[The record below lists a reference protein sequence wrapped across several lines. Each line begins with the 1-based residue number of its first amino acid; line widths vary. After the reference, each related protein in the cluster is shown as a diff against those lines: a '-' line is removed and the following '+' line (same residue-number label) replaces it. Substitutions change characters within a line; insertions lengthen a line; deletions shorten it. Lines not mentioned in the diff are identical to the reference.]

1 MVPDIAK
8 AGHSFNGAF
17 AYYLHDKRQEG
28 DQEHPTTAD
37 RVAWTETRNLASD
50 NTTTAK
56 RVMIET
62 ARQADELKAA
72 SGVKNTGRKST
83 AHVYAYSLAWHP
95 DEAEGLTRAEMV
107 RAVDSSLKVLGA
119 EDHQAV
125 IVCHM
130 ERNHP
135 HVHVILNR
143 VHPETG
149 KMLTTSNDRLE
160 LSKWANEYERKRG
173 RIVTPKREEKRQLRE
188 QFDQVQ
194 RQAYAQEKRAQ
205 AEQAK
210 PKTKAAQLAQAGQDQ
225 KARHRTEWDNL
236 SASYKAAKDQ
246 AFTARRLEIGKAVER
261 HKADCKPIWGQFFG
275 EQCKA
280 EWDSKKA
287 QHRAEWDSLSASY
300 KAAKGRALAARR
312 LEIDRA
318 VALHKAECKPIWAQ
332 YFREKSKA
340 EAAFKQR
347 EQTLSGVIA
356 NALDATTH
364 QRISG
369 QLGNRGT
376 LSATFSNVFSS
387 QARKAAFEARQS
399 MTRQEL
405 AERLKSI
412 LDREITGIKEQR
424 TAGLA
429 AARSSFDQARTA
441 LITRQNA
448 ERQHIFDQQNK
459 ARQELAGRLKSVL
472 DREITGI
479 KQRSA
484 VDLAAA
490 RSSFDQARIALIAR
504 QDAERQQIRDQ
515 WRDLSLQKI
524 RAQSGK
530 EAVEPAPSRKPPVDR
545 TRYEIPKI
553 EDMRERRRA
562 EHAASTRLQESHA
575 MVSKDWTKAADPKP
589 LKEAPTAKEFVAR
602 PSPAPSPSGDAPRAP
617 ERRLENVPAP
627 AAEKP
632 AGERVATQPRKD
644 WTQTTKPPEAKPVPK
659 MDWVHTAKPPEAK
672 SVPKKDW
679 TQTITPPETKPE
691 AKKDWTQ
698 AADAPREFKTLPP
711 RDKTPD
717 RDR

>member
-8 AGHSFNGAF
+8 VGHSFNGAF

-28 DQEHPTTAD
+28 EQEHPTTAD
-37 RVAWTETRNLASD
+37 RVAWTETRNLASE

-119 EDHQAV
+119 VDHQAV

-130 ERNHP
+130 ERKHP

-160 LSKWANEYERKRG
+160 LSKWANAYERERG

-246 AFTARRLEIGKAVER
+246 AF
-261 HKADCKPIWGQFFG
+261 
-275 EQCKA
+275 
-280 EWDSKKA
+280 
-287 QHRAEWDSLSASY
+287 
-300 KAAKGRALAARR
+300 AARR
-312 LEIDRA
+312 LEIARA
-318 VALHKAECKPIWAQ
+318 VALHKDECKPIWRE
-332 YFREKSKA
+332 YFREQRKE
-340 EAAFKQR
+340 EAAFTRR
-347 EQTLSGVIA
+347 EKTLSGVIS

-364 QRISG
+364 QRVSG

-405 AERLKSI
+405 AGRLKSI
-412 LDREITGIKEQR
+412 LDREVEGIKQQR
-424 TAGLA
+424 TAG
-429 AARSSFDQARTA
+429 
-441 LITRQNA
+441 
-448 ERQHIFDQQNK
+448 
-459 ARQELAGRLKSVL
+459 
-472 DREITGI
+472 
-479 KQRSA
+479 
-484 VDLAAA
+484 LAAA

-530 EAVEPAPSRKPPVDR
+530 EAVQPKPYRKPPVDR
-545 TRYEIPKI
+545 TRYEIAKI

-562 EHAASTRLQESHA
+562 EYAARTQPQESHA
-575 MVSKDWTKAADPKP
+575 MLSKDWTKAADPKP

-602 PSPAPSPSGDAPRAP
+602 PSPAPSPSGDAPRPP
-617 ERRLENVPAP
+617 ERRLENIPAP
-627 AAEKP
+627 ATEKP

-644 WTQTTKPPEAKPVPK
+644 WTQTAAPSEAKP
-659 MDWVHTAKPPEAK
+659 
-672 SVPKKDW
+672 VPKKDW
-679 TQTITPPETKPE
+679 TQTATPTETKP
-691 AKKDWTQ
+691 APKKDWTK

>member
-28 DQEHPTTAD
+28 EQVHPTTAD
-37 RVAWTETRNLASD
+37 RVAWTDTRNLASD

-62 ARQADELKAA
+62 ARQADELKAT

-107 RAVDSSLKVLGA
+107 RAVDSSLEIIGA
-119 EDHQAV
+119 KDHQAV

-149 KMLTTSNDRLE
+149 KMLTTSNDRLK
-160 LSKWANEYERKRG
+160 LSKWANEYERERG
-173 RIVTPKREEKRQLRE
+173 RIVTPKREEKRQLQE

-205 AEQAK
+205 AAQTK
-210 PKTKAAQLAQAGQDQ
+210 PQTKAAQLAQAGQAQ
-225 KARHRTEWDNL
+225 KARHREEWDNL
-236 SASYKAAKDQ
+236 SASYKAAKDR
-246 AFTARRLEIGKAVER
+246 AF
-261 HKADCKPIWGQFFG
+261 
-275 EQCKA
+275 
-280 EWDSKKA
+280 
-287 QHRAEWDSLSASY
+287 
-300 KAAKGRALAARR
+300 AARR
-312 LEIDRA
+312 LEIARA
-318 VALHKAECKPIWAQ
+318 VALHKDECKPIWRA
-332 YFREKSKA
+332 YFLEQRKEESAFTRREK
-340 EAAFKQR
+340 
-347 EQTLSGVIA
+347 TLSGVIT

-364 QRISG
+364 QIKSG
-369 QLGNRGT
+369 QLGNRGA
-376 LSATFSNVFSS
+376 LSAMFSNVLSS

-405 AERLKSI
+405 AGRLKSI
-412 LDREITGIKEQR
+412 LDRDIESIKQQR

-429 AARSSFDQARTA
+429 AARS
-441 LITRQNA
+441 
-448 ERQHIFDQQNK
+448 
-459 ARQELAGRLKSVL
+459 G
-472 DREITGI
+472 
-479 KQRSA
+479 
-484 VDLAAA
+484 
-490 RSSFDQARIALIAR
+490 FDQARIALIAR

-530 EAVEPAPSRKPPVDR
+530 EAIQPKPYRKPPVDR
-545 TRYEIPKI
+545 TRYEIAKI

-562 EHAASTRLQESHA
+562 EYAARTRPQESNA
-575 MVSKDWTKAADPKP
+575 MLSKDWKHAAEPSKP

-627 AAEKP
+627 ATEKP
-632 AGERVATQPRKD
+632 AGERVAAQPRKD
-644 WTQTTKPPEAKPVPK
+644 WTPA
-659 MDWVHTAKPPEAK
+659 AK
-672 SVPKKDW
+672 SPEVNPVPKKDW
-679 TQTITPPETKPE
+679 TKTPTTAETTP
-691 AKKDWTQ
+691 ALKKDWTERTS
-698 AADAPREFKTLPP
+698 APREFKTLPT

-717 RDR
+717 REL